1 MSKKPQPTELVF
13 PWDTENFKDAWQLW
27 KTWRWETHKFKYKT
41 ITSEQTAINHL
52 STLSQGYE
60 EIAKEI
66 ILLSIRKQWKDHYTN
81 TEINNKIKA
90 LKNENSPLAWRK
102 W

>member
-1 MSKKPQPTELVF
+1 MAKKETPKEIVY
-13 PWDTENFKDAWQLW
+13 PWDSEGFKTAWELW
-27 KTWRWETHKFKYKT
+27 KGFRWDTHKFKYKT

-81 TEINNKIKA
+81 TEIDNKIKK
-90 LKNENSPLAWRK
+90 LKNENTALAWRS